1 MIPKNKRWRSKK
13 YTDWV
18 AQNIPCVN
26 CGLDD
31 ETIVSHHLKHRY
43 FPFSGG
49 GTGMKADD
57 WLVMPLC
64 YTCHDKAHSGD
75 ANILNFQAELIFKTL
90 TKAFKEGI
98 LIVNDSRC

>member
-1 MIPKNKRWRSKK
+1 
-13 YTDWV
+13 
-18 AQNIPCVN
+18 
-26 CGLDD
+26 
-31 ETIVSHHLKHRY
+31 
-43 FPFSGG
+43 
-49 GTGMKADD
+49 MKADD